1 MLGAL
6 YNEDVPQ
13 SESTRVRGK
22 RHRSSH
28 TSEATEDARE
38 KKREHKQ
45 NEYAR
50 RASIVDEKLRQQKVR
65 ESIADA
71 SSFVPI
77 LEAVATV
84 RYDVS
89 TNDGTV
95 RVIDITTEGAVIDDV
110 GTTEGD
116 PSVVPARSRTPDPPA
131 C

>member
-1 MLGAL
+1 MRQMWQHLA
-6 YNEDVPQ
+6 
-13 SESTRVRGK
+13 ESPRSRGTDG
-22 RHRSSH
+22 HTAASH
-28 TSEATEDARE
+28 PAVD
-38 KKREHKQ
+38 
-45 NEYAR
+45 EYAR

-116 PSVVPARSRTPDPPA
+116 PTIVPAGSGKPDPPD